1 VVNLKLILWLL
12 FLDINTVILFA
23 KDWEMRDQY
32 ILELF
37 EAIRYGDR
45 DAFEKFYNE
54 TWFPLFQTALSKT
67 RDEAE
72 AQDIIQDLYI
82 RLWERREAIVI
93 ASNPS
98 AYLRVMLRNE
108 VVRRLRN
115 ALELRQ
121 KKERYAFSLQDL
133 AENMEDIVLTK
144 ELEGQLDREI
154 NKLSPKQKEIFLMY
168 YVEGQSSAEIASQ
181 LAIAEQTVKNQL
193 VLSKRRLKV
202 LIEGLAYA
210 QIIAYLFR

>member
-1 VVNLKLILWLL
+1 MVNLKLILWLL
-12 FLDINTVILFA
+12 FLDIKKVILFA

-37 EAIRYGDR
+37 EAIRNGDR

-54 TWFPLFQTALSKT
+54 TWFPLFQIAISKT

-72 AQDIIQDLYI
+72 AQDIVQDLYI

-115 ALELRQ
+115 ALELQQ
-121 KKERYAFSLQDL
+121 KKHLYAFSLQDL
-133 AENMEDIVLTK
+133 AENIEDIVLTK
-144 ELEGQLDREI
+144 ELETQLDKEI

-168 YVEGQSSAEIASQ
+168 YVEGQSSAQIASK

-193 VLSKRRLKV
+193 VVSKRRLKI

-210 QIIAYLFR
+210 QIMAYIFR